1 MVCINGILLGV
12 NKYNSSLIIVDI
24 FNSAVYKNANMSILG
39 TSGAGKTFTMQ
50 LMALRMRRKNIPIFI
65 VAPLKGH
72 EFHRACSNVG
82 GSFIQISPASPHCIN
97 VMEIRRVDRSV
108 NELLDGPGIQL
119 SELAAKIQQLHIFF
133 SLLIP
138 DMSHEER
145 QLLDEALV
153 RTYNTKGITH
163 DNASLE
169 DPAKPGQYREM
180 PVLGDLYEIL
190 KTSKETMRMAH
201 ILNRLVNGSASTFNK
216 QTNVRLDNKY
226 TVLDISSLTGDL
238 LTVGMFVA
246 LDFVW
251 DRAKADRTEEKAIFI
266 DECWQLLYA
275 YITPLEVIPMKTRAE
290 IYGNEAATLLRIVT
304 MYPGLNM
311 QQLLCFHPG
320 KEEIIKT
327 LLSHLQKQGRIFQT
341 DTGGYFPSGWAAK
354 SDNSLIR
361 AAWVLLDFIGQVEYH
376 APGDF
381 PVKLI
386 FFANGELYEIV
397 YAASGQEALINHAL
411 RDDRSGGR
419 RIILVD
425 NPEDIRRIDCPGISG
440 FCTVDAAGQVHY
452 FKKTGGT

>member
-1 MVCINGILLGV
+1 
-12 NKYNSSLIIVDI
+12 
-24 FNSAVYKNANMSILG
+24 
-39 TSGAGKTFTMQ
+39 
-50 LMALRMRRKNIPIFI
+50 MR
-65 VAPLKGH
+65 
-72 EFHRACSNVG
+72 
-82 GSFIQISPASPHCIN
+82 
-97 VMEIRRVDRSV
+97 
-108 NELLDGPGIQL
+108 
-119 SELAAKIQQLHIFF
+119 
-133 SLLIP
+133 
-138 DMSHEER
+138 
-145 QLLDEALV
+145 
-153 RTYNTKGITH
+153 
-163 DNASLE
+163 LE
-169 DPAKPGQYREM
+169 
-180 PVLGDLYEIL
+180 
-190 KTSKETMRMAH
+190 
-201 ILNRLVNGSASTFNK
+201 
-216 QTNVRLDNKY
+216 
-226 TVLDISSLTGDL
+226 
-238 LTVGMFVA
+238 
-246 LDFVW
+246 
-251 DRAKADRTEEKAIFI
+251 
-266 DECWQLLYA
+266 YA
-275 YITPLEVIPMKTRAE
+275 YITPLEVIPIKTRAE
-290 IYGNEAATLLRIVT
+290 IYGNEAAALLRIVT

-311 QQLLCFHPG
+311 QQLLCFHPD

-440 FCTVDAAGQVHY
+440 FCTVDEAGQVHY

>member
-1 MVCINGILLGV
+1 
-12 NKYNSSLIIVDI
+12 
-24 FNSAVYKNANMSILG
+24 
-39 TSGAGKTFTMQ
+39 
-50 LMALRMRRKNIPIFI
+50 MR
-65 VAPLKGH
+65 
-72 EFHRACSNVG
+72 
-82 GSFIQISPASPHCIN
+82 
-97 VMEIRRVDRSV
+97 
-108 NELLDGPGIQL
+108 
-119 SELAAKIQQLHIFF
+119 
-133 SLLIP
+133 
-138 DMSHEER
+138 
-145 QLLDEALV
+145 
-153 RTYNTKGITH
+153 
-163 DNASLE
+163 LE
-169 DPAKPGQYREM
+169 
-180 PVLGDLYEIL
+180 
-190 KTSKETMRMAH
+190 
-201 ILNRLVNGSASTFNK
+201 
-216 QTNVRLDNKY
+216 
-226 TVLDISSLTGDL
+226 
-238 LTVGMFVA
+238 
-246 LDFVW
+246 
-251 DRAKADRTEEKAIFI
+251 
-266 DECWQLLYA
+266 YA

-290 IYGNEAATLLRIVT
+290 IYGNEAAALLRIVT

-411 RDDRSGGR
+411 RDDSSGGR

-452 FKKTGGT
+452 FKKTGGTISHRIGSILDDISRLSNALYAMDTTDIQRYPDNYEVLSTDAALRAEKIACRLRHLIYSSTTIRKGDYLTSAGIVHGIEVVYEDGVLEVTLPGLLPKRPCPTSAIVWCALRRFMTSAFPPGVSVTTTIWKKSSFWMSSPPSSWLTIPACSAMPTTPLRWAKRTVPESVSWKKSGFPPGLLSMKTP

>member
-1 MVCINGILLGV
+1 
-12 NKYNSSLIIVDI
+12 
-24 FNSAVYKNANMSILG
+24 
-39 TSGAGKTFTMQ
+39 
-50 LMALRMRRKNIPIFI
+50 
-65 VAPLKGH
+65 
-72 EFHRACSNVG
+72 
-82 GSFIQISPASPHCIN
+82 
-97 VMEIRRVDRSV
+97 
-108 NELLDGPGIQL
+108 
-119 SELAAKIQQLHIFF
+119 
-133 SLLIP
+133 
-138 DMSHEER
+138 
-145 QLLDEALV
+145 
-153 RTYNTKGITH
+153 
-163 DNASLE
+163 
-169 DPAKPGQYREM
+169 
-180 PVLGDLYEIL
+180 
-190 KTSKETMRMAH
+190 
-201 ILNRLVNGSASTFNK
+201 
-216 QTNVRLDNKY
+216 
-226 TVLDISSLTGDL
+226 
-238 LTVGMFVA
+238 
-246 LDFVW
+246 
-251 DRAKADRTEEKAIFI
+251 
-266 DECWQLLYA
+266 
-275 YITPLEVIPMKTRAE
+275 MKTRAE
-290 IYGNEAATLLRIVT
+290 IYGNEAAALLRIVT

-354 SDNSLIR
+354 SDSSLIR

-452 FKKTGGT
+452 FTVLIHIMSLNDLLSAILCQQCKQRIQLACVVCAGNRRKSPVCQAV

>member
-1 MVCINGILLGV
+1 
-12 NKYNSSLIIVDI
+12 
-24 FNSAVYKNANMSILG
+24 
-39 TSGAGKTFTMQ
+39 
-50 LMALRMRRKNIPIFI
+50 
-65 VAPLKGH
+65 
-72 EFHRACSNVG
+72 
-82 GSFIQISPASPHCIN
+82 
-97 VMEIRRVDRSV
+97 
-108 NELLDGPGIQL
+108 
-119 SELAAKIQQLHIFF
+119 
-133 SLLIP
+133 
-138 DMSHEER
+138 
-145 QLLDEALV
+145 
-153 RTYNTKGITH
+153 
-163 DNASLE
+163 
-169 DPAKPGQYREM
+169 
-180 PVLGDLYEIL
+180 
-190 KTSKETMRMAH
+190 
-201 ILNRLVNGSASTFNK
+201 
-216 QTNVRLDNKY
+216 
-226 TVLDISSLTGDL
+226 
-238 LTVGMFVA
+238 
-246 LDFVW
+246 
-251 DRAKADRTEEKAIFI
+251 
-266 DECWQLLYA
+266 
-275 YITPLEVIPMKTRAE
+275 
-290 IYGNEAATLLRIVT
+290 

-354 SDNSLIR
+354 SDSSLIR

-397 YAASGQEALINHAL
+397 YSASGQEALINHAL

>member
-1 MVCINGILLGV
+1 
-12 NKYNSSLIIVDI
+12 
-24 FNSAVYKNANMSILG
+24 
-39 TSGAGKTFTMQ
+39 MQ
-50 LMALRMRRKNIPIFI
+50 LSYQTPLCVCFASALRLKASFANQIIFW
-65 VAPLKGH
+65 L
-72 EFHRACSNVG
+72 
-82 GSFIQISPASPHCIN
+82 
-97 VMEIRRVDRSV
+97 
-108 NELLDGPGIQL
+108 
-119 SELAAKIQQLHIFF
+119 
-133 SLLIP
+133 
-138 DMSHEER
+138 
-145 QLLDEALV
+145 
-153 RTYNTKGITH
+153 T
-163 DNASLE
+163 
-169 DPAKPGQYREM
+169 
-180 PVLGDLYEIL
+180 
-190 KTSKETMRMAH
+190 
-201 ILNRLVNGSASTFNK
+201 
-216 QTNVRLDNKY
+216 
-226 TVLDISSLTGDL
+226 LTGFPSYL
-238 LTVGMFVA
+238 MRL
-246 LDFVW
+246 
-251 DRAKADRTEEKAIFI
+251 E
-266 DECWQLLYA
+266 YA

-290 IYGNEAATLLRIVT
+290 IYGNEAAALLRIVT

-361 AAWVLLDFIGQVEYH
+361 AVWVLLDFIGQVEYH

>member
-1 MVCINGILLGV
+1 
-12 NKYNSSLIIVDI
+12 
-24 FNSAVYKNANMSILG
+24 
-39 TSGAGKTFTMQ
+39 
-50 LMALRMRRKNIPIFI
+50 
-65 VAPLKGH
+65 
-72 EFHRACSNVG
+72 
-82 GSFIQISPASPHCIN
+82 
-97 VMEIRRVDRSV
+97 
-108 NELLDGPGIQL
+108 
-119 SELAAKIQQLHIFF
+119 
-133 SLLIP
+133 
-138 DMSHEER
+138 
-145 QLLDEALV
+145 
-153 RTYNTKGITH
+153 
-163 DNASLE
+163 
-169 DPAKPGQYREM
+169 
-180 PVLGDLYEIL
+180 
-190 KTSKETMRMAH
+190 
-201 ILNRLVNGSASTFNK
+201 
-216 QTNVRLDNKY
+216 
-226 TVLDISSLTGDL
+226 
-238 LTVGMFVA
+238 
-246 LDFVW
+246 
-251 DRAKADRTEEKAIFI
+251 
-266 DECWQLLYA
+266 
-275 YITPLEVIPMKTRAE
+275 MKTRAE
-290 IYGNEAATLLRIVT
+290 IYGNEAAALLRIVT

-452 FKKTGGT
+452 FTAEFISARTGLASVAVSSKSKQLGTWRISNYTPEFRETSGVGKRPVLTPDEVLRLPLDQALIIIRGKKVLQVDKMDYSKHPEAKYLRSCKASAHVPEWRRLEEEAAKTPQPAPKPAPAAKKPAKRKATKPASPTDKSPKEAPAPKSAGTPEGIITTDKDSILS